1 MHTSPRTRSILGHRD
16 HFCVGNT
23 MMSSRGEREER
34 EEEDGVLQ
42 VLLQEFVRHG
52 LDEPFYE
59 ACSCADRK
67 AGHAWFAKHQERWGR
82 AMLSTAKVCDPASV
96 PAPSHTHTHTHT
108 HALTHSLS
116 HSLTHLL
123 SHSLTLSLILSL
135 TRSLTHSL
143 TYTHNTRA

>member
-1 MHTSPRTRSILGHRD
+1 MINRRATTHNLLLLLLSFTNSMRDPQPQSHFSRKVHTSPRNRSIVGHRD
-16 HFCVGNT
+16 HLCVGNVMT
-23 MMSSRGEREER
+23 SSRGQREER

-82 AMLSTAKVCDPASV
+82 AMLSTAKV
-96 PAPSHTHTHTHT
+96 
-108 HALTHSLS
+108 
-116 HSLTHLL
+116 
-123 SHSLTLSLILSL
+123 
-135 TRSLTHSL
+135 
-143 TYTHNTRA
+143 